1 VAVRVE
7 AAVRRGDVVAR
18 FGGDEFAVLQ
28 ADADES
34 SAMQLASRINEL
46 LARSFEIDG
55 NDVHVTASIGIAKCM
70 PATMTPDALMVQ
82 ADLALYRAKEDGRNC
97 FRFHSSAFDREV
109 HERVW
114 IADGLRGAIE
124 RGEMCLH
131 YQPQVALATGHI
143 VGVEALLR
151 WNHPERGLLAPSTF
165 IPVAERTGSIVAL
178 GEWVIDE
185 ACRQMREWND
195 LGLSPGLTA
204 INVSAS
210 QFKAGSDVRDFIATS
225 VENWGVS
232 PAMLEIE
239 LTESVLMEVTR
250 QHNDSL
256 DRLRDL
262 KVRIAID
269 DFGTGYSSLTYLTN
283 YPVNRLKIAQELVF
297 GVITDRRN
305 ATVVRAAIRLAAELG
320 IECVAEGI
328 ETSKQAA
335 FLVEAGCAFG
345 QGYYFSRPLDVE
357 QMTALLRKKNVS
369 LGQPSPPLKL
379 VAG

>member
-1 VAVRVE
+1 MPE
-7 AAVRRGDVVAR
+7 
-18 FGGDEFAVLQ
+18 
-28 ADADES
+28 
-34 SAMQLASRINEL
+34 
-46 LARSFEIDG
+46 
-55 NDVHVTASIGIAKCM
+55 TA
-70 PATMTPDALMVQ
+70 TPDALVMQ
-82 ADLALYRAKEDGRNC
+82 ADLALYCAKEDGRNC
-97 FRFHSSAFDREV
+97 FRFHSSEFDREV

-114 IADGLRGAIE
+114 IVDGLRGAVE

-131 YQPQVALATGHI
+131 YQPQVALATRQI

-151 WNHPERGLLAPSTF
+151 WNHPERGLIGPSKF

-185 ACRQMREWND
+185 ACRQMREWSD
-195 LGLSPGLTA
+195 LGVSPDLTA
-204 INVSAS
+204 VNISAS
-210 QFKAGSDVRDFIATS
+210 QFKAGSDVKDFIAAS
-225 VENWGVS
+225 VEKWGVS
-232 PAMLEIE
+232 PAMLEVE
-239 LTESVLMEVTR
+239 LTESVLMEMTR

-256 DRLRDL
+256 ERLRDF

-328 ETSKQAA
+328 ETAKQAA

-345 QGYYFSRPLDVE
+345 QGYYFSKPLDVE
-357 QMTALLRKKNVS
+357 KMTALLRQKNVG
-369 LGQPSPPLKL
+369 LGQPMAPPPPLKL